1 MYFAQ
6 TYVKIQDR
14 VKKAT
19 IDFESWPHI
28 IYLLQLLAEGQDIII
43 GKARQVAASWTIGG
57 IFATHKAVFF
67 ENVKGLFFS
76 QGEKEAIDLLA
87 KPKFI
92 HDNLPDWMRGAP
104 RSPDSATNIKFP
116 TSKSELVALPSTEK
130 AGRSTDATF
139 VITDE
144 AEYHEYA
151 EQNFAAI
158 RPTISA
164 GGQHIIL
171 STANPL
177 VTPDA
182 SWFKRMYNAAPENGY
197 IRLFLPWGV
206 RPDRNAA
213 WLARETRAMPAWQA
227 AGEYPT
233 TEEDM
238 LQTLRTMP
246 YFDMDVLESWENNTL
261 NHIPFLGH
269 KTVKVW
275 KPPIVGRK
283 YVVYT
288 DPSDGKTDP
297 HVTIVKDTQT
307 GEWVATSHG
316 MVSADYCAQIHHD
329 LVLEYNKAANS
340 YEMNAIAGGIVSQ
353 KLIDLDTPNQIKR
366 LNTEGKMNL
375 NEKRFGQFTGNT
387 AKRIQRERLEEV
399 IRTQAIRI
407 YSVTAV
413 KELMAFYRPEGGD
426 PQAPRGGHDDF
437 ISAGGGL
444 EWIAPHAVS
453 RKVAVAT
460 GKYKG

>member
-297 HVTIVKDTQT
+297 HVTAGRNSSYSCPKWTLRALPCSPNAADRAWPMLLCRSKT
-307 GEWVATSHG
+307 AALRLPR
-316 MVSADYCAQIHHD
+316 VSGWRTHPARTHA
-329 LVLEYNKAANS
+329 
-340 YEMNAIAGGIVSQ
+340 
-353 KLIDLDTPNQIKR
+353 KLLSKEPTKQCIRRNRPD
-366 LNTEGKMNL
+366 E
-375 NEKRFGQFTGNT
+375 T
-387 AKRIQRERLEEV
+387 A
-399 IRTQAIRI
+399 
-407 YSVTAV
+407 S
-413 KELMAFYRPEGGD
+413 
-426 PQAPRGGHDDF
+426 
-437 ISAGGGL
+437 
-444 EWIAPHAVS
+444 
-453 RKVAVAT
+453 
-460 GKYKG
+460 